1 MTVQLER
8 SITQDLTEAAR
19 REWLETNGL
28 GGWAGSTVSGANT
41 RRYHGLL
48 VAATRPPVGRMVL
61 LSKLDETLVRG
72 DRRYEL
78 SCNFYPN
85 TVHPRGYDYLQGFS
99 REYFPRFDYLA
110 GEIRIRKTVAAVH
123 GENTT
128 LVLYEV
134 LEAPSPFVLE
144 LRPLVAARDYH
155 ALMSANDWIRKEGDF
170 RDGLFRVRPYDDVPE
185 TFILVPG
192 ADFQAEPQW
201 YYNFEYPAERRRGL
215 DFREDL
221 FHYGTFRLSLEAGQ
235 KVGVIVSTADP
246 SGRDPFSLQE
256 QERKRR
262 EALLHFLPRRDDFT
276 ATLAL
281 AADQFLV
288 RRSENLCTII
298 AGYPWFT
305 DWGRD
310 TMIALPGIALATGRH
325 EEARKILRAFAGSV
339 SRGMIPNRFPDK
351 GETPD
356 FNTVDATLWFF
367 VAAYHYLECTGDRE
381 FIEGELLP
389 VLREIIAWHEKGTR
403 YQIRVAEDGL
413 LSAGTPGVQLT
424 WMDAKVGEW
433 VVTPRQGKAVEINA
447 LWYNALRITAHFLQ
461 LSGSMQEA
469 GEFKRRADSVRKR
482 FNRVFWN
489 PESRCL
495 YDYVD
500 GEHREAAV
508 RPNAIFAV
516 SLPFPLLPPEQS
528 EAVLSVVQ
536 EKLLTPFGLR
546 SLDPGHPDYRPRC
559 EGDPVARDGAYH
571 QGTVWLWLLGPFIEA
586 LVRVKGEGGRSEAR
600 KMLEKLA
607 GHLSDAGIGTL
618 SEIFDGEPPHEPRG
632 CIAQAWSV
640 GEILRAWVDLGRLK
654 ND

>member
-1 MTVQLER
+1 MTIQLER
-8 SITQDLTEAAR
+8 SITQDLSEACR

-28 GGWAGSTVSGANT
+28 GGWAGSTVCGAHT

-72 DRRYEL
+72 ERRYEL

-85 TVHPRGYDYLQGFS
+85 TVHPTGHDYLQGFS
-99 REYFPRFDYLA
+99 KEYFPRFDYLA
-110 GEIRIRKTVAAVH
+110 GEIRITKTVVAVH

-128 LVLYEV
+128 LLLYEV
-134 LEAPSPFVLE
+134 REAPSPFVLE

-155 ALMSANDWIRKEGDF
+155 ALMSANDWIRKEVHF
-170 RDGLFRVRPYDDVPE
+170 RDGLFRVRPYDGVPE
-185 TFILVPG
+185 IFILVPG
-192 ADFQAEPQW
+192 ADFQAEPRW

-221 FHYGTFRLSLEAGQ
+221 FHYGTFKLSLEAGQ
-235 KVGVIVSTADP
+235 KVGVILSTSDP
-246 SGRDPFSLQE
+246 TGRDAFSLRE
-256 QERKRR
+256 EESKRR
-262 EALLHFLPRRDDFT
+262 EALLHFLPDREDFP
-276 ATLAL
+276 AMLAL

-325 EEARKILRAFAGSV
+325 GEARKILRAFAGSV
-339 SRGMIPNRFPDK
+339 SRGMIPNRFPDE

-367 VAAYHYLECTGDRE
+367 VAAHHYLECTGDRE
-381 FIEGELLP
+381 FVEGELLP
-389 VLREIIAWHEKGTR
+389 VLREIITWHEKGTR
-403 YQIRVAEDGL
+403 YQIRVAKDGL
-413 LSAGTPGVQLT
+413 LSAGTPDVQLT

-447 LWYNALRITAHFLQ
+447 LWYNALRIIAHFLR
-461 LSGSMQEA
+461 LSGSVQEA
-469 GEFKRRADSVRKR
+469 GEFERRAASVRKR

-489 PESRCL
+489 PENL
-495 YDYVD
+495 YLFDYVD
-500 GEHREAAV
+500 GGYREAAV
-508 RPNAIFAV
+508 RPNALFAV
-516 SLPFPLLPPEQS
+516 SLPFPLLSPQRS
-528 EAVLSVVQ
+528 EAVLSMVR
-536 EKLLTPFGLR
+536 ERLLTPFGLR
-546 SLDPGHPDYRPRC
+546 SLDPGHPDYRARY
-559 EGDPVARDGAYH
+559 EGDPLARDVAYH
-571 QGTVWLWLLGPFIEA
+571 QGTVWLWLLGPFIRA
-586 LVRVKGEGGRSEAR
+586 LVRVKGEEGRSEAR
-600 KMLEKLA
+600 EILDRLSV
-607 GHLSDAGIGTL
+607 HLSDAGIGTL

-640 GEILRAWVDLGRLK
+640 GEVLRAWVDLG
-654 ND
+654 DSP